1 VFTSLANLVLL
12 IDMQNPLMWNV
23 VYAQEEKKDFRK
35 FKTRNKEVEK
45 QYGGEVLKH
54 KGRILNLILME

>member
-35 FKTRNKEVEK
+35 FKPRNKEVEK
-45 QYGGEVLKH
+45 QYGG
-54 KGRILNLILME
+54 